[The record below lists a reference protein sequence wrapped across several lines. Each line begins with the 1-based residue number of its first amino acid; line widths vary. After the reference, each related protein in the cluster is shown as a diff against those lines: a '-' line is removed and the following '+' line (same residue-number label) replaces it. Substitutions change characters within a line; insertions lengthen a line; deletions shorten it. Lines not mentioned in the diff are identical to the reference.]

1 MSLSRFR
8 DRAQI
13 HPCGWSV
20 ADSSMSFRKLPMAS
34 LDMDGRTMLLRIY
47 EATGFLARARG
58 LLGTAP
64 LAGDEALW
72 IRPCNSVHT
81 LGMRY
86 AIDVVFLD
94 RRQRVI
100 AMRQSLQPLRL
111 AAVRRAHSTVEL
123 KAGTAAVPGISIG
136 SQFDRRVS

>member
-1 MSLSRFR
+1 
-8 DRAQI
+8 
-13 HPCGWSV
+13 
-20 ADSSMSFRKLPMAS
+20 
-34 LDMDGRTMLLRIY
+34 MDGRTMPLRIY

-58 LLGTAP
+58 LLGSAQ
-64 LAGDEALW
+64 LASDEALW
-72 IRPCNSVHT
+72 LRPCGSVHT

-100 AMRQSLQPLRL
+100 AVRQALEPLRL

-123 KAGTAAVPGISIG
+123 KAGSAAAIGVSTG
-136 SQFDRRVS
+136 SQLDRVAS

>member
-1 MSLSRFR
+1 
-8 DRAQI
+8 
-13 HPCGWSV
+13 
-20 ADSSMSFRKLPMAS
+20 
-34 LDMDGRTMLLRIY
+34 MDGRTMPLRIY

-58 LLGTAP
+58 LLGGVR
-64 LAGDEALW
+64 LASDEALW
-72 IRPCNSVHT
+72 IQPCNSVHT

-100 AMRQSLQPLRL
+100 AVRQALKPLRL

-123 KAGTAAVPGISIG
+123 LAGTAAAIGVSTG
-136 SQFDRRVS
+136 SQLERVVS